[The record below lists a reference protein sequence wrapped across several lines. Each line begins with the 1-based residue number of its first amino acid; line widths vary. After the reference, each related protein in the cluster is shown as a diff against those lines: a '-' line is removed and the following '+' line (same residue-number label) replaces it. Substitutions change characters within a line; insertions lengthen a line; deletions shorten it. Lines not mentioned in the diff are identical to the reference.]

1 MLILNLPAGGCEQ
14 FIIQQPFT
22 EPSKCVINV
31 ERKEAYNCPA
41 CILKMRDYYYD
52 NSGNMW
58 LKLLLFFF
66 IIQKLFHCFGNKVL
80 FT

>member
-1 MLILNLPAGGCEQ
+1 MLILNLPAGSGEQ

-41 CILKMRDYYYD
+41 CILKMRDYYI
-52 NSGNMW
+52 
-58 LKLLLFFF
+58 L
-66 IIQKLFHCFGNKVL
+66 
-80 FT
+80 